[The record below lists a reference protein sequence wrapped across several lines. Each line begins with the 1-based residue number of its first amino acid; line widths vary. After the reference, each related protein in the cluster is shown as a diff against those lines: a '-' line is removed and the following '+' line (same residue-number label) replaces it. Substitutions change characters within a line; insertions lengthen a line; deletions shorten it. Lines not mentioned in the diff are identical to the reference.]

1 MPSPLL
7 VRSSKEEERRGINM
21 SIFDLFDEIAKE
33 KQSVGA
39 ISHLIVGL
47 GNPGK
52 EYALTRHNAGFL
64 ALDRLA
70 EKMGVSVTK
79 GKYHALVAEGT
90 LAGKRVLLMKPQ
102 TYMNLSGQA
111 VQEAMAFY
119 HLEPSQLLVFSDDV
133 NLEVGKLRLRKK
145 GSHGGQK
152 GLLSII
158 EHLGTSEFPRIRLGV
173 GKNEYP
179 DLADWVLGKIPK
191 EQMPAFSEALDH
203 AVCAAELVL
212 TGDFDRAMC
221 LYN

>member
-1 MPSPLL
+1 
-7 VRSSKEEERRGINM
+7 M

-33 KQSVGA
+33 KQPVGA

-52 EYALTRHNAGFL
+52 EYEQTRHNAGFL

-70 EKMGVSVTK
+70 EKMGVTVNK
-79 GKYHALVAEGT
+79 VKYHALIAEGT

-102 TYMNLSGQA
+102 TFMNLSGKA

-119 HLEPSQLLVFSDDV
+119 RLEPSQLLVFSDDV
-133 NLEVGKLRLRKK
+133 NLDVGKLRLRKK
-145 GSHGGQK
+145 GSHGGQR

-158 EHLGTSEFPRIRLGV
+158 EHLGTSDFPRIRLGV

-179 DLADWVLGKIPK
+179 DMADWVLGKLPK
-191 EQMPAFSEALDH
+191 EQLPAFSEALDH
-203 AVCAAELVL
+203 AVSAAELVL
-212 TGDFDRAMC
+212 AGDFDRAMC